1 MPVNSIDVPAG
12 AHVYSYPRL
21 STESSGNV
29 TGLLGPDGNPL
40 IGFSGNRTGH
50 RKPRFQ
56 FVGES
61 NSTGISNTT
70 VRTTQQAW
78 RFPFDVYGFRFG
90 MESNLAA
97 AATFSLMKGAILGT
111 GAEDLTTAMNLMGSI
126 HSATPF
132 NITWSGSAGATIAA
146 RTALDTPSAVQWS
159 DWTYTKILANQV
171 LGTRMLWPY
180 PGSTWY
186 YPYNPVSMPYSEM
199 LSEAANGVAVLHWH
213 DTTDRVTS
221 WTSWGVTVANATTSL
236 SIPYIELLTDRRTL
250 TVAAIGDSI
259 EVGSIDSGAH
269 PLPPVWDACQAL
281 SNSSLILAPIQ
292 RSWGGKEASQY
303 YNYALDVIANHQP
316 DILFYQV
323 WSQNDTSNFD
333 YKELAYMADVVSR
346 CKKAGITPILV
357 TGIPVNIWS
366 TPTNDAAEA
375 VRLAI
380 NNVVRNSGEIV
391 CDMDAAL
398 TDGASPANY
407 LAAYGSGTHPNYAG
421 YAAMRSAYQT
431 ALREAI
437 LQR

>member
-1 MPVNSIDVPAG
+1 MGVLLMSGMTNAPFGG
-12 AHVYSYPRL
+12 ARAI
-21 STESSGNV
+21 N
-29 TGLLGPDGNPL
+29 
-40 IGFSGNRTGH
+40 TGH
-50 RKPRFQ
+50 RKPRYLFGGAASSAG
-56 FVGES
+56 VS
-61 NSTGISNTT
+61 STTL
-70 VRTTQQAW
+70 RTTQQAW

-97 AATFSLMKGAILGT
+97 SAAFSLMKGAILGT
-111 GAEDLTTAMNLMGSI
+111 GAEDLTTAMNLMSSI

-159 DWTYTKILANQV
+159 DWTYSKILANQV

-180 PGSTWY
+180 PSSTWY
-186 YPYNPVSMPYSEM
+186 YPYNSIGMSYSEM
-199 LSEAANGVAVLHWH
+199 LSDAANGVAVLHWH
-213 DTTDRVTS
+213 DVADHVTTWNS
-221 WTSWGVTVANATTSL
+221 WALTVANATTSL
-236 SIPYIELLTDRRTL
+236 SIPYIELLTDRLTL
-250 TVAAIGDSI
+250 NVASIGDSI
-259 EVGSIDSGAH
+259 EVGAVDAGAH
-269 PLPPVWDACQAL
+269 PLPPVWSACQAL
-281 SNSSLILAPIQ
+281 SNSSLHLAPIQ
-292 RSWGGKEASQY
+292 RSWGGKEASEY
-303 YNYALDVIANHQP
+303 YNYALDIIANHQP

-323 WSQNDTSNFD
+323 WSQNDTTQTD

-391 CDMDAAL
+391 CDMDAAI

-407 LAAYGSGTHPNYAG
+407 LAAYGNTVHPNYAG

-431 ALREAI
+431 ALSLAI
-437 LQR
+437 MKR